1 MANLTRSTF
10 LSLIPATVLSGVA
23 AAADKDPAVEAM
35 RDKLD
40 AQDYE
45 RSSKNALSM
54 LKQIGDDPMTQ
65 VIGNAKGDV
74 ALVEFMDYQC
84 SFCKAAEPRLQE
96 LVKKDA
102 NVKWVIKEFPILSQV
117 SLVASRAALASVKQG
132 KYLAYHQAMM
142 LHKGQ
147 LTDDLVY
154 EIAGRVSIDVARL
167 KTDMKD
173 PAIAEHLLQNLLL
186 ARALK
191 ISVVPGFL
199 VDNKVLSGVT
209 NRTVTANIDFPAELA
224 AARAKKSA

>member
-1 MANLTRSTF
+1 MAKLSRSGFLT
-10 LSLIPATVLSGVA
+10 LMPASLLAGSAL
-23 AAADKDPAVEAM
+23 AADKDPAVEAM

-45 RSSKNALSM
+45 RSTKTAISN
-54 LKQIGDDPMTQ
+54 LKQITGDPTT
-65 VIGNAKGDV
+65 VLGNPNGDV
-74 ALVEFMDYQC
+74 VLVEFTDYQC

-102 NVKWVIKEFPILSQV
+102 KVKWVIKEFPILSPV

-132 KYLAYHQAMM
+132 KYHDYHQAMM

-147 LTDDLVY
+147 LTEDNIW
-154 EIAGRVSIDVARL
+154 EIAGRTGLDIARL
-167 KTDMKD
+167 KTDMND
-173 PAIAEHLLQNLLL
+173 PAIAEHLLQNMLQ

-199 VDNKVLSGVT
+199 VDAKVLSGVT
-209 NRTVTANIDFPAELA
+209 NRTVTAAIDFAAEIA
-224 AARAKKSA
+224 AARAKKNA